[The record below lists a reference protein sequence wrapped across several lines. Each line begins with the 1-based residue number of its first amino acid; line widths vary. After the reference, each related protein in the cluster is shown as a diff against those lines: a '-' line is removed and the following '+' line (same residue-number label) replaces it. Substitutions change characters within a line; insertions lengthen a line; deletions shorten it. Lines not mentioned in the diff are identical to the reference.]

1 MKNSIYPCLWFDG
14 NAKEALSYYCEV
26 FTDAEITADT
36 PMVVIAELG
45 NVKFMGLNGG
55 PIFKPNSSVS
65 FMIVAETEEE
75 VTRYWNHLS
84 VGGTNLMDLG
94 TYPWS
99 AKYGWVKDQFGID
112 WQIYLGKLSDTG
124 QRIVPTLMY
133 CGEHQG
139 KAGAAIDFYRQQF
152 INSETQGVMN
162 YAEGWA
168 EGQVQHAQF
177 RLREFVLAA
186 MDSGVPQ
193 DFTFTEG
200 VSFVVECKD
209 QGEID
214 HFWNSITE
222 RGQESRCGWSK
233 DEFGLSWQIIPE
245 SLGTLINDPERGG
258 NVAAAL
264 MKMGKIDLGV
274 LEGA

>member
-1 MKNSIYPCLWFDG
+1 MEKSIYPCLWFDG

-26 FTDAEITADT
+26 IANSKITADT
-36 PMVVIAELG
+36 PMVAIAELDG
-45 NVKFMGLNGG
+45 VKFMGLNGG
-55 PIFKPNSSVS
+55 PMFKPNASVS
-65 FMIVAETEEE
+65 FMIIAETEEE
-75 VTRYWNHLS
+75 VTRYWDHLS
-84 VGGTNLMDLG
+84 VGGSPLMQLG
-94 TYPWS
+94 SYPWS

-112 WQIYLGKLSDTG
+112 WQVYLGKLSDTG

-139 KAGAAIDFYRQQF
+139 QSASAIDFYRQLF
-152 INSETQGVMN
+152 TNSETQGVMN
-162 YAEGWA
+162 YADGWA
-168 EGQVQHAQF
+168 KGQVQHAQF

-193 DFTFTEG
+193 DFTFNEG

-209 QGEID
+209 QVEID

-222 RGQESRCGWSK
+222 RGQESRCGWCK
-233 DEFGLSWQIIPE
+233 DEFGVWWQIIPD
-245 SLGTLINDPERGG
+245 SLGTLINDPVHGG
-258 NVAAAL
+258 KVAAAL

-274 LEGA
+274 LETA